1 MDKSGY
7 TDMTSIQILV
17 FFALVIIIAVYV
29 TVTNNRRKQN
39 LIIKK
44 LKNGWGKPSQR
55 KYSGE
60 DYECISHYFKR
71 NEDENSID
79 DITWNDLGMDAVFCM
94 MNNTN
99 SSAGQEYLYKMLRC
113 PNADIQSLKKLDKL
127 ASDFDKNAAK
137 RLDIQ
142 KIFVWIGRAKH
153 ISISDYCDV
162 VVGLEKKSNVLH
174 YVSML
179 FILAAVIFTCTI
191 SPVLGIWLCI
201 AAIAFSII
209 TYYKY
214 KAAVD
219 RYFICVNHI
228 VKLLMG
234 AKKITALNIDF
245 LGEYNDKLKNISE
258 ELSDITKRSWLLETG
273 NVDGSIAEILLD
285 YLRML
290 THVDLIKF
298 NNLIKLFN
306 DKEEYIYELID
317 TLGFIEASIS
327 VASFRCMLGSWCV
340 PEFRKDN
347 DMQLEVRN
355 VYHPLITKPV
365 ANSINTKHNVLLTG
379 SNASGKS
386 TFLKTI
392 AINAL
397 LSQTIYTSVSEYYR
411 APVYRIY
418 SSMALRDDLS
428 SSNSYY
434 IVEIKSLKRMLDA
447 ASKEGHPV
455 LMFVDEV
462 LRGTNTV
469 ERIAASSEILKS
481 IRTDKALV
489 FAATHDVEL
498 TSLLRGKY
506 DNYHFQE
513 EVTDDE
519 VVFDFKLYTGP
530 ATTRN
535 AIKLLKTIGYDST
548 IINAQIDELIEIVN
562 LTNVADKKIG
572 GFSGGMK
579 QRVLLAQAL
588 LGDPKILILDEPT
601 AGLDPKERIN
611 IRNYIAELSKDKI
624 ILFATHVVSDIECI
638 ADCVLLLKKGEIIA
652 QGTPI
657 ELIEAMSGKVGEI
670 KCCID
675 EVEMLQN
682 KYKIGNIRQRK
693 EGLALRIV
701 GDELPEEAVITD
713 SDIDLEDV
721 YLYYFE

>member
-1 MDKSGY
+1 MNNSGFI
-7 TDMTSIQILV
+7 DMSSIQILV

-29 TVTNNRRKQN
+29 TVTNNKRKQQT
-39 LIIKK
+39 IIKK
-44 LKNGWGKPSQR
+44 LKNGWGKPAQR
-55 KYSGE
+55 KYSSE

-71 NEDENSID
+71 NADENSID
-79 DITWNDLGMDAVFCM
+79 DITWNDLGMDDVFRM

-99 SSAGQEYLYKMLRC
+99 SSAGQEYLYKMLRS
-113 PNADIQSLKKLDKL
+113 PSADILSLKKLDKL
-127 ASDFDKNAAK
+127 ASDFDKNADK

-162 VVGLEKKSNVLH
+162 VVGLEKKSNILH
-174 YVSML
+174 YASML
-179 FILAAVIFTCTI
+179 FILAAVIFTCVV
-191 SPVLGIWLCI
+191 SPVFGIWLCI

-214 KAAVD
+214 KAGVD
-219 RYFICVNHI
+219 KYFICVNHI

-234 AKKITALNIDF
+234 AKKITAMDVDF
-245 LGEYNDKLKNISE
+245 LKEYNDKLKKISE

-273 NVDGSIAEILLD
+273 NVDGSITEMALD

-317 TLGFIEASIS
+317 TLGFIEASMA
-327 VASFRCMLGSWCV
+327 VGSFRCMLKDWCI
-340 PEFRKDN
+340 PEFREDN
-347 DMQLEVRN
+347 DMQLEARN
-355 VYHPLITKPV
+355 VYHPLITEPV
-365 ANSINTKHNVLLTG
+365 ANSINTKRNVLLTG

-397 LSQTIYTSVSEYYR
+397 LSQTIYTSVSDYYK

-447 ASKEGHPV
+447 VSKDGHPV

-481 IRTDKALV
+481 VRTDKALV

-498 TSLLRGKY
+498 TSLLKGRY

-519 VVFDFKLYTGP
+519 VIFDFKLYTGP

-535 AIKLLKTIGYDST
+535 AIS
-548 IINAQIDELIEIVN
+548 
-562 LTNVADKKIG
+562 
-572 GFSGGMK
+572 
-579 QRVLLAQAL
+579 
-588 LGDPKILILDEPT
+588 
-601 AGLDPKERIN
+601 
-611 IRNYIAELSKDKI
+611 
-624 ILFATHVVSDIECI
+624 C
-638 ADCVLLLKKGEIIA
+638 
-652 QGTPI
+652 
-657 ELIEAMSGKVGEI
+657 
-670 KCCID
+670 
-675 EVEMLQN
+675 
-682 KYKIGNIRQRK
+682 
-693 EGLALRIV
+693 
-701 GDELPEEAVITD
+701 
-713 SDIDLEDV
+713 
-721 YLYYFE
+721 

>member
-174 YVSML
+174 YASML

-245 LGEYNDKLKNISE
+245 LGEYNDKLNNISE

-306 DKEEYIYELID
+306 DKEDYIYELID

-530 ATTRN
+530 AITRN

-548 IINAQIDELIEIVN
+548 IINAAERSAGYFLN
-562 LTNVADKKIG
+562 NGKWNV
-572 GFSGGMK
+572 
-579 QRVLLAQAL
+579 
-588 LGDPKILILDEPT
+588 E
-601 AGLDPKERIN
+601 N
-611 IRNYIAELSKDKI
+611 
-624 ILFATHVVSDIECI
+624 
-638 ADCVLLLKKGEIIA
+638 
-652 QGTPI
+652 
-657 ELIEAMSGKVGEI
+657 
-670 KCCID
+670 
-675 EVEMLQN
+675 
-682 KYKIGNIRQRK
+682 
-693 EGLALRIV
+693 
-701 GDELPEEAVITD
+701 
-713 SDIDLEDV
+713 
-721 YLYYFE
+721 

>member
-1 MDKSGY
+1 MNNSGFI
-7 TDMTSIQILV
+7 DMSSIQILV

-29 TVTNNRRKQN
+29 TVTNNKRKQQT
-39 LIIKK
+39 IIKK
-44 LKNGWGKPSQR
+44 LKNGWGKPAQR
-55 KYSGE
+55 KYSSE

-71 NEDENSID
+71 NADENSID
-79 DITWNDLGMDAVFCM
+79 DITWNDLGMDDVFRM

-99 SSAGQEYLYKMLRC
+99 SSAGQEYLYKMLRS
-113 PNADIQSLKKLDKL
+113 PSADILTLKKLDKL
-127 ASDFDKNAAK
+127 ASDFDKNADK

-162 VVGLEKKSNVLH
+162 VVGLEKKSNILH
-174 YVSML
+174 YASML
-179 FILAAVIFTCTI
+179 FILAAVIFTCVV

-214 KAAVD
+214 KAGVD
-219 RYFICVNHI
+219 KYFICVNHI

-234 AKKITALNIDF
+234 AKKITAMDVDF
-245 LGEYNDKLKNISE
+245 LKEYNDKLKKISE

-273 NVDGSIAEILLD
+273 NVDGSITEMALD

-317 TLGFIEASIS
+317 TLGFIEASMA
-327 VASFRCMLGSWCV
+327 VGSFRCMLKDWCI
-340 PEFRKDN
+340 PEFREDN
-347 DMQLEVRN
+347 DMQLEARN
-355 VYHPLITKPV
+355 VYHPLITEPV
-365 ANSINTKHNVLLTG
+365 ANSINTKRNVLLTG

-397 LSQTIYTSVSEYYR
+397 LSQTIYTSVSDYYK

-447 ASKEGHPV
+447 VSKDGHPV

-481 IRTDKALV
+481 VRTDKALV

-498 TSLLRGKY
+498 TSLLKGRY

-513 EVTDDE
+513 EVTDDD
-519 VVFDFKLYTGP
+519 VKFNYRLFTGP
-530 ATTRN
+530 AVTRN
-535 AIKLLKTIGYDST
+535 AIKLLGVIGYNKN
-548 IINAQIDELIEIVN
+548 IIDAAESQAGYFIR
-562 LTNVADKKIG
+562 
-572 GFSGGMK
+572 SG
-579 QRVLLAQAL
+579 
-588 LGDPKILILDEPT
+588 
-601 AGLDPKERIN
+601 
-611 IRNYIAELSKDKI
+611 SW
-624 ILFATHVVSDIECI
+624 
-638 ADCVLLLKKGEIIA
+638 
-652 QGTPI
+652 
-657 ELIEAMSGKVGEI
+657 KV
-670 KCCID
+670 D
-675 EVEMLQN
+675 
-682 KYKIGNIRQRK
+682 
-693 EGLALRIV
+693 
-701 GDELPEEAVITD
+701 
-713 SDIDLEDV
+713 
-721 YLYYFE
+721 

>member
-127 ASDFDKNAAK
+127 VSDFDKNAAK

-174 YVSML
+174 YASML

-306 DKEEYIYELID
+306 DKEDYIYELID

-530 ATTRN
+530 AITRN

-548 IINAQIDELIEIVN
+548 IINAAERSAGYFLN
-562 LTNVADKKIG
+562 NGKWNV
-572 GFSGGMK
+572 
-579 QRVLLAQAL
+579 
-588 LGDPKILILDEPT
+588 E
-601 AGLDPKERIN
+601 N
-611 IRNYIAELSKDKI
+611 
-624 ILFATHVVSDIECI
+624 
-638 ADCVLLLKKGEIIA
+638 
-652 QGTPI
+652 
-657 ELIEAMSGKVGEI
+657 
-670 KCCID
+670 
-675 EVEMLQN
+675 
-682 KYKIGNIRQRK
+682 
-693 EGLALRIV
+693 
-701 GDELPEEAVITD
+701 
-713 SDIDLEDV
+713 
-721 YLYYFE
+721 

>member
-174 YVSML
+174 YASML

-245 LGEYNDKLKNISE
+245 LGEYNDKLNNISE

-306 DKEEYIYELID
+306 DKEDYIYELID

-530 ATTRN
+530 ATTRK

-548 IINAQIDELIEIVN
+548 IINAAERSAGNFLN
-562 LTNVADKKIG
+562 NGKWNV
-572 GFSGGMK
+572 
-579 QRVLLAQAL
+579 
-588 LGDPKILILDEPT
+588 E
-601 AGLDPKERIN
+601 N
-611 IRNYIAELSKDKI
+611 
-624 ILFATHVVSDIECI
+624 
-638 ADCVLLLKKGEIIA
+638 
-652 QGTPI
+652 
-657 ELIEAMSGKVGEI
+657 
-670 KCCID
+670 
-675 EVEMLQN
+675 
-682 KYKIGNIRQRK
+682 
-693 EGLALRIV
+693 
-701 GDELPEEAVITD
+701 
-713 SDIDLEDV
+713 
-721 YLYYFE
+721 

>member
-174 YVSML
+174 YASML
-179 FILAAVIFTCTI
+179 FILVAVIFTCTI

-306 DKEEYIYELID
+306 DKEDYIYELID

-519 VVFDFKLYTGP
+519 VVFDFKLYIGP

-548 IINAQIDELIEIVN
+548 IINAAERSAGYFLN
-562 LTNVADKKIG
+562 NGKWNV
-572 GFSGGMK
+572 
-579 QRVLLAQAL
+579 
-588 LGDPKILILDEPT
+588 E
-601 AGLDPKERIN
+601 N
-611 IRNYIAELSKDKI
+611 
-624 ILFATHVVSDIECI
+624 
-638 ADCVLLLKKGEIIA
+638 
-652 QGTPI
+652 
-657 ELIEAMSGKVGEI
+657 
-670 KCCID
+670 
-675 EVEMLQN
+675 
-682 KYKIGNIRQRK
+682 
-693 EGLALRIV
+693 
-701 GDELPEEAVITD
+701 
-713 SDIDLEDV
+713 
-721 YLYYFE
+721 

>member
-174 YVSML
+174 YASML

-306 DKEEYIYELID
+306 DKEDYIYELID

-519 VVFDFKLYTGP
+519 VVFDFKLYKGP

-548 IINAQIDELIEIVN
+548 IINAAERSAGYFLN
-562 LTNVADKKIG
+562 NGKWNV
-572 GFSGGMK
+572 
-579 QRVLLAQAL
+579 
-588 LGDPKILILDEPT
+588 E
-601 AGLDPKERIN
+601 N
-611 IRNYIAELSKDKI
+611 
-624 ILFATHVVSDIECI
+624 
-638 ADCVLLLKKGEIIA
+638 
-652 QGTPI
+652 
-657 ELIEAMSGKVGEI
+657 
-670 KCCID
+670 
-675 EVEMLQN
+675 
-682 KYKIGNIRQRK
+682 
-693 EGLALRIV
+693 
-701 GDELPEEAVITD
+701 
-713 SDIDLEDV
+713 
-721 YLYYFE
+721 

>member
-1 MDKSGY
+1 MNNSGFI
-7 TDMTSIQILV
+7 DMSSIQILA

-29 TVTNNRRKQN
+29 TVTNNKRKQQT
-39 LIIKK
+39 IIKK
-44 LKNGWGKPSQR
+44 LKNGWGKPAQR
-55 KYSGE
+55 KYSSE

-71 NEDENSID
+71 NADENSID
-79 DITWNDLGMDAVFCM
+79 DITWNDLGMDDVFRM

-99 SSAGQEYLYKMLRC
+99 SSAGQEYLYKMLRS
-113 PNADIQSLKKLDKL
+113 PSADILSLKKLDKL
-127 ASDFDKNAAK
+127 ASDFDKNADK

-162 VVGLEKKSNVLH
+162 VVGLEKKSNILH
-174 YVSML
+174 YASML
-179 FILAAVIFTCTI
+179 FILAAVIFTCVV

-214 KAAVD
+214 KAGVD
-219 RYFICVNHI
+219 KYFICVNHI

-234 AKKITALNIDF
+234 AKKMTALDVDF
-245 LGEYNDKLKNISE
+245 LKEYNDKLKKISE

-273 NVDGSIAEILLD
+273 NVDGSITEMALD

-317 TLGFIEASIS
+317 TLGFIEASMA
-327 VASFRCMLGSWCV
+327 VGSFRCMLKDWCI
-340 PEFRKDN
+340 PEFRED
-347 DMQLEVRN
+347 RN
-355 VYHPLITKPV
+355 VYHPLITEPV
-365 ANSINTKHNVLLTG
+365 ANSINTKRNVLLTG

-397 LSQTIYTSVSEYYR
+397 LSQTIYTSVSDYYK

-447 ASKEGHPV
+447 VSKDGHPV

-481 IRTDKALV
+481 VRTDKALV

-498 TSLLRGKY
+498 TSLLKGRY

-519 VVFDFKLYTGP
+519 VIFDFKLYTGP

-548 IINAQIDELIEIVN
+548 IINAAERSAGYFLN
-562 LTNVADKKIG
+562 NGKWNV
-572 GFSGGMK
+572 
-579 QRVLLAQAL
+579 
-588 LGDPKILILDEPT
+588 E
-601 AGLDPKERIN
+601 N
-611 IRNYIAELSKDKI
+611 
-624 ILFATHVVSDIECI
+624 
-638 ADCVLLLKKGEIIA
+638 
-652 QGTPI
+652 
-657 ELIEAMSGKVGEI
+657 
-670 KCCID
+670 
-675 EVEMLQN
+675 
-682 KYKIGNIRQRK
+682 
-693 EGLALRIV
+693 
-701 GDELPEEAVITD
+701 
-713 SDIDLEDV
+713 
-721 YLYYFE
+721 

>member
-1 MDKSGY
+1 MNNSGFI
-7 TDMTSIQILV
+7 DMSSIQILV

-29 TVTNNRRKQN
+29 TVTNNKRKQQT
-39 LIIKK
+39 IIKK
-44 LKNGWGKPSQR
+44 LKNGWGKPAQR
-55 KYSGE
+55 KYSSE

-71 NEDENSID
+71 NADENSID
-79 DITWNDLGMDAVFCM
+79 DITWNDLGMDDVFRM

-99 SSAGQEYLYKMLRC
+99 SSAGQEYLYKMLRS
-113 PNADIQSLKKLDKL
+113 PSADILTLKKLDKL
-127 ASDFDKNAAK
+127 ASDFDKNADK

-162 VVGLEKKSNVLH
+162 VVGLEKKSNILH
-174 YVSML
+174 YASML
-179 FILAAVIFTCTI
+179 FILAAVIFTCVV

-214 KAAVD
+214 KAGVD
-219 RYFICVNHI
+219 KYFICVNHI

-234 AKKITALNIDF
+234 AKKITAMDVDF
-245 LGEYNDKLKNISE
+245 LKEYNDKLKKISE

-273 NVDGSIAEILLD
+273 NVDGSITEMALD

-317 TLGFIEASIS
+317 TLGFIEASMA
-327 VASFRCMLGSWCV
+327 VGSFRCMLKDWCI
-340 PEFRKDN
+340 PEFREDN
-347 DMQLEVRN
+347 DMQLEARN
-355 VYHPLITKPV
+355 VYHPLITEPV
-365 ANSINTKHNVLLTG
+365 ANSINTKRNVLLTG

-397 LSQTIYTSVSEYYR
+397 LSQTIYTSVSDYYK

-447 ASKEGHPV
+447 VSKDGHPV

-481 IRTDKALV
+481 VRTDKALV

-498 TSLLRGKY
+498 TSLLKGRY

-513 EVTDDE
+513 EVTDSD
-519 VVFDFKLYTGP
+519 VSFNFKLFKGP

-535 AIKLLKTIGYDST
+535 AIKLLKMIGYDAS
-548 IINAQIDELIEIVN
+548 IIKGAECQAGYFIENGVW
-562 LTNVADKKIG
+562 KI
-572 GFSGGMK
+572 
-579 QRVLLAQAL
+579 
-588 LGDPKILILDEPT
+588 
-601 AGLDPKERIN
+601 
-611 IRNYIAELSKDKI
+611 
-624 ILFATHVVSDIECI
+624 
-638 ADCVLLLKKGEIIA
+638 
-652 QGTPI
+652 
-657 ELIEAMSGKVGEI
+657 
-670 KCCID
+670 
-675 EVEMLQN
+675 
-682 KYKIGNIRQRK
+682 
-693 EGLALRIV
+693 
-701 GDELPEEAVITD
+701 
-713 SDIDLEDV
+713 
-721 YLYYFE
+721 

>member
-174 YVSML
+174 YASML

-481 IRTDKALV
+481 VRTDKALV

-498 TSLLRGKY
+498 TSLLKGRY

-519 VVFDFKLYTGP
+519 VIFDFKLYAGP

-548 IINAQIDELIEIVN
+548 IINAAERSAGYFLN
-562 LTNVADKKIG
+562 NGKWNV
-572 GFSGGMK
+572 
-579 QRVLLAQAL
+579 
-588 LGDPKILILDEPT
+588 E
-601 AGLDPKERIN
+601 N
-611 IRNYIAELSKDKI
+611 
-624 ILFATHVVSDIECI
+624 
-638 ADCVLLLKKGEIIA
+638 
-652 QGTPI
+652 
-657 ELIEAMSGKVGEI
+657 
-670 KCCID
+670 
-675 EVEMLQN
+675 
-682 KYKIGNIRQRK
+682 
-693 EGLALRIV
+693 
-701 GDELPEEAVITD
+701 
-713 SDIDLEDV
+713 
-721 YLYYFE
+721 

>member
-1 MDKSGY
+1 MNNSGFI
-7 TDMTSIQILV
+7 DMSSIQILV

-29 TVTNNRRKQN
+29 TVTNNKRKQQT
-39 LIIKK
+39 IIKK
-44 LKNGWGKPSQR
+44 LKNGWGKPAQR
-55 KYSGE
+55 KYSSE

-71 NEDENSID
+71 NADENSID
-79 DITWNDLGMDAVFCM
+79 DITWNDLGMDDVFRM

-99 SSAGQEYLYKMLRC
+99 SSAGQEYLYKMLRS
-113 PNADIQSLKKLDKL
+113 PSADILSLKKLDKL
-127 ASDFDKNAAK
+127 ASDFDKNADK

-162 VVGLEKKSNVLH
+162 VVGLEKKSNILH
-174 YVSML
+174 YASML
-179 FILAAVIFTCTI
+179 FILAAVIFTCVV

-214 KAAVD
+214 KAGVD
-219 RYFICVNHI
+219 KYFICVNHI

-234 AKKITALNIDF
+234 AKKMTALDVDF
-245 LGEYNDKLKNISE
+245 LKEYNDKLKKISE

-273 NVDGSIAEILLD
+273 NVDGSITEMALD

-317 TLGFIEASIS
+317 TLGFIEASMA
-327 VASFRCMLGSWCV
+327 VGSFRCMLKDWCI
-340 PEFRKDN
+340 PEFREDN
-347 DMQLEVRN
+347 DMQLEAKN
-355 VYHPLITKPV
+355 VYHPLITEPV
-365 ANSINTKHNVLLTG
+365 ANSINTKRNVLLTG

-397 LSQTIYTSVSEYYR
+397 LSQTIYTSVSDYYK

-447 ASKEGHPV
+447 VSKDGHPV

-481 IRTDKALV
+481 VRTDKALV

-498 TSLLRGKY
+498 TSLLKGRY

-519 VVFDFKLYTGP
+519 VIFDFKLYTGP

-535 AIKLLKTIGYDST
+535 AITLLKTIGYDST
-548 IINAQIDELIEIVN
+548 IINAAERSAGYFLN
-562 LTNVADKKIG
+562 NGKWNV
-572 GFSGGMK
+572 
-579 QRVLLAQAL
+579 
-588 LGDPKILILDEPT
+588 E
-601 AGLDPKERIN
+601 N
-611 IRNYIAELSKDKI
+611 
-624 ILFATHVVSDIECI
+624 
-638 ADCVLLLKKGEIIA
+638 
-652 QGTPI
+652 
-657 ELIEAMSGKVGEI
+657 
-670 KCCID
+670 
-675 EVEMLQN
+675 
-682 KYKIGNIRQRK
+682 
-693 EGLALRIV
+693 
-701 GDELPEEAVITD
+701 
-713 SDIDLEDV
+713 
-721 YLYYFE
+721 